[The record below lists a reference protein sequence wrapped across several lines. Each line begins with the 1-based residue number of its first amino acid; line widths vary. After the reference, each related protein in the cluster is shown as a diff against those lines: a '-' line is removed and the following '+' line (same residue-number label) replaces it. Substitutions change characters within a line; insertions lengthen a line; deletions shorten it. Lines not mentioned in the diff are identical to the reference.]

1 MPPQHQWY
9 AEWSS
14 TPTAFA
20 NLVDLAPTLLEQA
33 AAEPLSG
40 ADGRSLAPLLAGGT
54 PPDWPDDVFAEFH
67 GYETTLYSAR
77 MIRTA
82 DWKYVY
88 NPATEDELY
97 DLRSD
102 PGELHNLAAMVAYGH
117 VLRRM
122 KQRLLTRM
130 RATGDSLASENGL
143 AGQLLRPVPLRPRTL
158 TGSQW
163 GEELD

>member
-1 MPPQHQWY
+1 MPPQHRWY

-40 ADGRSLAPLLAGGT
+40 ADGRSLAPLLAGST

-67 GYETTLYSAR
+67 GYESTLYSAR

-122 KQRLLTRM
+122 KARLVARM
-130 RATGDSLASENGL
+130 RATGDSLASENAWQANSYDL
-143 AGQLLRPVPLRPRTL
+143 FPSARER
-158 TGSQW
+158 
-163 GEELD
+163 